1 MNLKWRK
8 FKWQKVVEATRLY
21 LNQEHQRKPDKGD
34 QHVLYSVQPLVM
46 DVKRNTEDKVEV
58 NNIDKAGD

>member
-8 FKWQKVVEATRLY
+8 FKWQKADLIKLY
-21 LNQEHQRKPDKGD
+21 LKQEHQRKPVKGD

>member
-1 MNLKWRK
+1 M
-8 FKWQKVVEATRLY
+8 EATRLY